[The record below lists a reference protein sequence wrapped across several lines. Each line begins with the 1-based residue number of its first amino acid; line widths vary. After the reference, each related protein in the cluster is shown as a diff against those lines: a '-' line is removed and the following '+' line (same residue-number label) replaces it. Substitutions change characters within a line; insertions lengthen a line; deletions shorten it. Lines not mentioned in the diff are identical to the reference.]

1 MTLKE
6 KERRLNFITAVLIF
20 GFFISMVAMPAVHA
34 DYAEDATQEDP
45 FLLYMSET
53 IVNGVNQPV
62 IDTINGTGYAGKF
75 YTFVVGGGIDGDTVS
90 TFYEGII
97 TGLKAAAGVLAVI
110 YAASDLIM
118 DMARGHEPAM
128 EIMEKYAFQLFLLML
143 VLVYIDDIMDYT
155 FQLGGA
161 FLDLFANEGAKG
173 GELTAIKL
181 LRLMNN
187 GNPTQVSGICA
198 VIYTFIPVFAK
209 LAIPY
214 MIGFISNVLI
224 YVVLLSTILEL
235 AVRKIF
241 MPLAILDIYRDGL
254 RSRGMMYVK
263 KIIAI
268 FLKIGVAIITVGIS
282 SKLMQWSGEA
292 LSEGAVGGLAS
303 FGGAMAYVMF
313 VSAVGVMQIAMI
325 MQGGA
330 IANDAVGAQ

>member
-6 KERRLNFITAVLIF
+6 KERRINFITAMLVL
-20 GFFISMVAMPAVHA
+20 GLFISMVMIPCVRA
-34 DYAEDATQEDP
+34 DVPEEAGREDP

-53 IVNGVNQPV
+53 IVDGVNQPV
-62 IDTINGTGYAGKF
+62 VDTINGTGYAGKF

-90 TFYEGII
+90 KFYEGII

-155 FQLGGA
+155 FKLGGA
-161 FLDLFANEGAKG
+161 FLDLFANESAKG
-173 GELTAIKL
+173 GELNAIKL

-187 GNPTQVSGICA
+187 GNPTQTSGI
-198 VIYTFIPVFAK
+198 IDNIITWIPVFAK

-235 AVRKIF
+235 ALRKIF

-268 FLKIGVAIITVGIS
+268 FLKIGVAIVTVGIS
-282 SKLMQWSGEA
+282 NKLMEWSGEA
-292 LSEGAVGGLAS
+292 LIEGAADPLAS
-303 FGGAMAYVMF
+303 FGGAMAYVLF
-313 VSAVGVMQIAMI
+313 ITAVGVMQITMI